1 MIEIVRLKKLLRQY
15 LTGQKAPDN
24 DKKFLT
30 LQLFICPSN
39 WFTLPCKIENSEID
53 QDKNLYW

>member
-24 DKKFLT
+24 DKKFL
-30 LQLFICPSN
+30 I
-39 WFTLPCKIENSEID
+39 SEPDSTIV
-53 QDKNLYW
+53 K